1 MHQGK
6 LLISDQY
13 HEFKEVY
20 WSILLYDIHECDYN
34 CVSWSLLQ
42 VSMNFNLLYLLYGN
56 ILDSLFCR
64 FFFLERSVRATCP
77 LFSLLIFYNLIE
89 YL

>member
-6 LLISDQY
+6 LLICHEY
-13 HEFKEVY
+13 HQFKEVY

-64 FFFLERSVRATCP
+64 FIFLERSALRHV
-77 LFSLLIFYNLIE
+77 FSLLIFYNLIE